1 MNATT
6 TNLLTT
12 DSKLS
17 TTEKK
22 TFFSSHMME
31 KKRTMKSLSLR
42 PTRSVKK
49 TTSIKPLPL
58 KKA

>member
-1 MNATT
+1 MNATK
-6 TNLLTT
+6 TNSPTT
-12 DSKLS
+12 DTQLPAS
-17 TTEKK
+17 EKRA
-22 TFFSSHMME
+22 FFSTHMLD